1 MSAEGGRSNIRFAV
15 HELTRQFGRPETTNS
30 PVSGPVPAH
39 QKSLPK
45 ILSHIAK
52 TPPAAAA
59 APENTDNINHSF
71 GSVTGSNGLVK
82 PHPADHADDNK
93 KVAKEEIIDEKSSS
107 SESESDES
115 PAAPNPVTSIAQ
127 IRPTLRQPPA
137 AVQPSKIQSSDY
149 VIGLDQLQEQVRRL
163 ALRRGFTLN
172 IMVVGRSGLGKST
185 LINTLFRSSV
195 LPRTCSV
202 SGSEPAKTAEIR
214 TTQTAIHENGIR
226 LDLTVTDTP
235 GYGDRIDNTNC
246 WEPALEYINEQ
257 YEKYLIEE
265 QGAER
270 TRWIHDT
277 RVHCCLYF
285 IPPTGHG
292 LRPLDLEVLQRL
304 HNVVNIIPVIAK
316 ADTLTLDER
325 QEFKKNIQQDL
336 ARHRIGVYPLA
347 KYDHP
352 DDYGVNESY
361 RKMVP
366 FAVVGSEQIHN
377 VSGRMVLGRQ
387 NGWGLVQV
395 EDPSHCE
402 FHHLRNLLI
411 RNRMQDLIE
420 LTSAIHYEAFRR
432 RRLMETNG
440 MIDMC
445 SLNES
450 HI

>member
-1 MSAEGGRSNIRFAV
+1 MSAEGGRSSNTRNAV
-15 HELTRQFGRPETTNS
+15 HELTRQFGREPTNS
-30 PVSGPVPAH
+30 PVSGPLANLIH

-52 TPPAAAA
+52 TPPVAT
-59 APENTDNINHSF
+59 PPDVENVNHSF
-71 GSVTGSNGLVK
+71 IPTGNSGIVK
-82 PHPADHADDNK
+82 PFPADPDDTK
-93 KVAKEEIIDEKSSS
+93 TQEVMVDQTSA
-107 SESESDES
+107 SESESDDS
-115 PAAPNPVTSIAQ
+115 PPNPVTSIAQ
-127 IRPTLRQPPA
+127 IRPTLRQS
-137 AVQPSKIQSSDY
+137 VQPSKIQSSDY

-195 LPRTCSV
+195 LPRTCTA
-202 SGSEPAKTAEIR
+202 SGSEPAKTTEIR
-214 TTQTAIHENGIR
+214 TTQTAIHENGVR

-235 GYGDRIDNTNC
+235 GFGDRIDNTNC
-246 WEPALEYINEQ
+246 WEPALEYINDQ
-257 YEKYLIEE
+257 YEKYLMEE
-265 QGAER
+265 QSAQR

-292 LRPLDLEVLQRL
+292 LRPLDLEVLQQL
-304 HNVVNIIPVIAK
+304 HNVVNVIPVIAK

-325 QEFKKNIQQDL
+325 QEFKKNIQLDL
-336 ARHRIGVYPLA
+336 AQHRIEVYPFA

-352 DDYGVNESY
+352 DDYAVNESY

-366 FAVVGSEQIHN
+366 FAVVGSEQVHN
-377 VSGRMVLGRQ
+377 VMGQMVLGRQ

-395 EDPSHCE
+395 EDPGHCE

-440 MIDMC
+440 TMIDMC